1 MIYLK
6 LALKML
12 RFEWRVS
19 LVLIAA
25 LAAVLAPLML
35 LWSLRSGV
43 ISNLEHQII
52 DNPDNMEIV
61 IAGNEGGRELYEFLK
76 NDPDV
81 AFVAPKPITLNAE
94 AVLRSLL
101 TRKFNQRVTLYP
113 TGKGDPLVEGSG
125 IDAGSMQD
133 TELVLS
139 TALAKTLDA
148 KPGDEINLSV
158 TRRVNGEAQKGQA
171 VFTVK
176 GILDPAYSAQQCA
189 YLTTDTL
196 IYLADYKSGNEP
208 PIFSDGSTT
217 LDKTRYFAGVR
228 LYARSLDSVLSLTEK
243 IHALHR
249 EISGSKAAD
258 VQNLKAVDSVL
269 TSIFLV
275 VVAVSAVGGAAAFYG
290 LIHMNLHSRS
300 RTMAMLLLMGMDK
313 VQLTLFAALK
323 NALCALAALILS
335 WTLYQCGALIVNAQF
350 SQALRGADIASLS
363 PQFML
368 LLFAAAEILVS
379 SMSVVSMYF
388 NYARKQTAQLL
399 RG

>member
-12 RFEWRVS
+12 RFEWRLS
-19 LVLIAA
+19 LVLTAA

-43 ISNLEHQII
+43 ISTLEHQII
-52 DNPDNMEIV
+52 DNPANMEIV
-61 IAGNEGGRELYEFLK
+61 IAGNEGGRELYELLK

-94 AVLRSLL
+94 AVLRSLVSK
-101 TRKFNQRVTLYP
+101 KFHQRVTLYP
-113 TGKGDPLVEGSG
+113 TGSGDPLLEGSG
-125 IDAGSMQD
+125 IAAGKLAD

-139 TALAKTLDA
+139 SALAKTLEA
-148 KPGDEINLSV
+148 QPGDEISVSV

-189 YLTTDTL
+189 YLTVDTL

-208 PIFSDGSTT
+208 PIFSDGSTK

-228 LYARSLDSVLSLTEK
+228 LYAKSLDSVLSLTEK

-249 EISGSKAAD
+249 EISGSKAAQ

-275 VVAVSAVGGAAAFYG
+275 LAAVSAAGGAAAFYG

-323 NALCALAALILS
+323 NAICALCALLLS
-335 WTLYQCGALIVNAQF
+335 WTLYQCGAVMINARF
-350 SQALRGADIASLS
+350 SAALRGADIASLS
-363 PQFML
+363 PGFML
-368 LLFAAAEILVS
+368 LLLAAAEFLVC

-388 NYARKQTAQLL
+388 NYANKQTAQLL
-399 RG
+399 RD